1 MENKE
6 MILEQ
11 AKKYNSFYFYDE
23 SKIISAANRLK
34 EDFNGIEF
42 LYSLKSNPAPAIVKT
57 IVSQGFGADAASLE
71 EVKLAKR
78 FGLPPEKI
86 QYSAPGKSK
95 VDIEG
100 ALAIS
105 TIIAD
110 STNEVFLI
118 EEVAKERNM
127 TAEIGIRIN
136 PNFTFL
142 GDEGISSKFG
152 IDEEQV
158 YEWIPK
164 WRALSHIKIV
174 GIHVHLRS
182 QELKAEVLE
191 AYYKSMLL
199 LAIAFQ
205 EAIGYR
211 LNFINM
217 GSGLGIPY
225 AKKDIPLDTKYL
237 GEKTFTFMKDFQ
249 EKLEGV
255 KLILETGRYV
265 VGESGYYITRVMDKK
280 VSMGT
285 TFIILH
291 NTLNGFIRP
300 SLAQLVLHYAKENTP
315 DGSEPLFTS
324 KDAFQFVPLTEE
336 KEEEEVTLMG
346 NLCTASDVIARDM
359 MMPKLNVGDF
369 IAISNAGS
377 YGAVLSP
384 MQFSWQSPPPQ
395 LILRCDGSVMDAYD

>member
-118 EEVAKERNM
+118 EEMAKERNM

-152 IDEEQV
+152 IDENQM

-164 WRALSHIKIV
+164 LSTLNHIKIV

-191 AYYKSMLL
+191 AYYKKMLL

-211 LNFINM
+211 LTFINM

-237 GEKTFTFMKDFQ
+237 GEKTFSFMKDFQ

>member
-23 SKIISAANRLK
+23 GKIISAANRLK

-57 IVSQGFGADAASLE
+57 IVSQGFGADAASLG

-78 FGLPPEKI
+78 FGLPPKKI

-110 STNEVFLI
+110 SINEVFLI

-182 QELKAEVLE
+182 QELKAEALE
-191 AYYKSMLL
+191 AYYKRMLL

-211 LNFINM
+211 LTFINM

-225 AKKDIPLDTKYL
+225 AKKDSPLDTKYL
-237 GEKTFTFMKDFQ
+237 GEKTFSFMKDLQ

-324 KDAFQFVPLTEE
+324 KDAFQFVLLTEE

>member
-23 SKIISAANRLK
+23 RKIISAANRLK

-57 IVSQGFGADAASLE
+57 IVSQDFGADAASLE

-78 FGLPPEKI
+78 FGIPLEKI

-100 ALAIS
+100 ALDIS

-110 STNEVFLI
+110 SINEVFLI

-164 WRALSHIKIV
+164 WRALSHIRIV

-191 AYYKSMLL
+191 AYYKRMLL

-211 LNFINM
+211 LTFINM

-225 AKKDIPLDTKYL
+225 AKKDSPLDTKYL
-237 GEKTFTFMKDFQ
+237 GEKTFSFMKDLQ

-324 KDAFQFVPLTEE
+324 KDAFQFVLLTEE

>member
-1 MENKE
+1 VENKE
-6 MILEQ
+6 IMLEQ

-23 SKIISAANRLK
+23 RKIISAANRLK
-34 EDFNGIEF
+34 EDFKGIEF
-42 LYSLKSNPAPAIVKT
+42 LYSLKSNPAPAIVEN
-57 IVSQGFGADAASLE
+57 IFSQGFGADAASLG
-71 EVKLAKR
+71 EVRLAKR

-95 VDIEG
+95 EDIEG
-100 ALAIS
+100 ALDLS

-110 STNEVFLI
+110 SINEVSLI
-118 EEVAKERNM
+118 QEVAKKRNM

-142 GDEGISSKFG
+142 ANEGVSSKFG

-158 YEWIPK
+158 YEWIPR

-182 QELKAEVLE
+182 QELRAQVLE
-191 AYYKSMLL
+191 AYYKRMLS
-199 LAIAFQ
+199 LAIKFQ
-205 EAIGYR
+205 EVIGYR
-211 LNFINM
+211 LTFINM

-225 AKKDIPLDTKYL
+225 AKEELPLDTKYL
-237 GEKTFTFMKDFQ
+237 GEKTFALMKKFQ
-249 EKLEGV
+249 EKLGGV
-255 KLILETGRYV
+255 NLILETGRYV
-265 VGESGYYITRVMDKK
+265 VGESGYYITRVLDKK

-285 TFIILH
+285 NFIILH

-300 SLAQLVLHYAKENTP
+300 SLAQLVLHYAKENTL

-324 KDAFQFVPLTEE
+324 KDAFQFVPLSNE

-346 NLCTASDVIARDM
+346 NLCTASDVIAKNII
-359 MMPKLNVGDF
+359 MPKLNVGDL

-395 LILRCDGSVMDAYD
+395 LILRCDGSVVDAYN

>member
-1 MENKE
+1 VENKE

-78 FGLPPEKI
+78 FGIPPEKI

-100 ALAIS
+100 ALDIS

-110 STNEVFLI
+110 SINEVFLI

-191 AYYKSMLL
+191 AYYKRMLL
-199 LAIAFQ
+199 LAIALQ

-211 LNFINM
+211 LTFINM

-237 GEKTFTFMKDFQ
+237 GEKTFSFMKDFQ

-300 SLAQLVLHYAKENTP
+300 SLAQLVLHYAKENMP

-324 KDAFQFVPLTEE
+324 KDAFQFVQLTEE
-336 KEEEEVTLMG
+336 KEGEEVTLMG

>member
-6 MILEQ
+6 IILEQ

-23 SKIISAANRLK
+23 RIIISATNRLK
-34 EDFNGIEF
+34 EDFKGIEF

-57 IVSQGFGADAASLE
+57 IVSQGFGADAASLA
-71 EVKLAKR
+71 EVKLAKK

-95 VDIEG
+95 EEIEG
-100 ALAIS
+100 ALDIS

-110 STNEVFLI
+110 SINEVFLI

-136 PNFTFL
+136 PNFTFF

-158 YEWIPK
+158 YEWTPK

-191 AYYKSMLL
+191 AYYKRMLS
-199 LAIAFQ
+199 LAIKFQ
-205 EAIGYR
+205 EEIGYR
-211 LNFINM
+211 LTFINM

-237 GEKTFTFMKDFQ
+237 GEKIVAFMKEFQ
-249 EKLEGV
+249 EKLGGV
-255 KLILETGRYV
+255 NLILETGRYV
-265 VGESGYYITRVMDKK
+265 VGESGYYITRVLDKK

-300 SLAQLVLHYAKENTP
+300 SLAQLVLHYAKENTS

-324 KDAFQFVPLTEE
+324 RDAFHFVSLTDE

-346 NLCTASDVIARDM
+346 NLCTASDVIAKDII
-359 MMPKLNVGDF
+359 MPKLDVGDF

-395 LILRCDGSVMDAYD
+395 LILRCDGSVVDAYN

>member
-78 FGLPPEKI
+78 FGIPPEKI

-100 ALAIS
+100 ALDIS

-110 STNEVFLI
+110 SINEVFLI

-191 AYYKSMLL
+191 AYYKRMLL
-199 LAIAFQ
+199 LAIALQ

-211 LNFINM
+211 LTFINM

-237 GEKTFTFMKDFQ
+237 GEKTFSFMKDFQ

-300 SLAQLVLHYAKENTP
+300 SLAQLVLHYAKENMP

-324 KDAFQFVPLTEE
+324 KDAFQFVQLTEE
-336 KEEEEVTLMG
+336 KEGEEVTLMG

>member
-23 SKIISAANRLK
+23 RKIISAANRLK

-57 IVSQGFGADAASLE
+57 IVSQGFGADVASLE

-78 FGLPPEKI
+78 FGLPLEKI

-100 ALAIS
+100 ALDIS

-110 STNEVFLI
+110 SINEVFLI

-164 WRALSHIKIV
+164 WRALSHIRIV

-191 AYYKSMLL
+191 AYYKRMLL
-199 LAIAFQ
+199 LAIEFQ

-211 LNFINM
+211 LTFINM

-225 AKKDIPLDTKYL
+225 AKKDSPLDTKYL
-237 GEKTFTFMKDFQ
+237 GEKTFSFMKDLQ

-324 KDAFQFVPLTEE
+324 KDAFQFVLLTEE